1 LLTGVDIINQLKGKI
16 ENKNLIIPDNMIKF
30 NEDVFL
36 DNVKIEDVERELKS
50 KITVSKVD
58 GKEFMKIILGG
69 NHE

>member
-1 LLTGVDIINQLKGKI
+1 
-16 ENKNLIIPDNMIKF
+16 MIKF

-58 GKEFMKIILGG
+58 GKEFMRIILGG